1 MRRRAVTPIEV
12 EDVLYAHPAI
22 EHVAVV
28 AKPDPKWGETP
39 IAFVDLKPPL
49 TPGADAAPSED
60 ELIAFA
66 RARMP
71 HFKARTAYINHRCS
85 W

>member
-22 EHVAVV
+22 EDVAVV

-49 TPGADAAPSED
+49 TPGADAAPSVV
-60 ELIAFA
+60 IGRS
-66 RARMP
+66 RASGSRAGRP
-71 HFKARTAYINHRCS
+71 GIGVS
-85 W
+85 GV